1 MAVAVAVQ
9 MAIVVAVVVMV
20 IAAAV
25 VAIMIGVA
33 AAVVATLVTLA
44 CFKSRG
50 GLRGTARMLRAFE
63 PRLQGVRRRWPMEH
77 HDPAVR
83 T

>member
-20 IAAAV
+20 
-25 VAIMIGVA
+25 IGVA

-63 PRLQGVRRRWPMEH
+63 PRLQGVRRWWPMEH
-77 HDPAVR
+77 HDPTVR